1 MKEYLKQ
8 YKETMPTWLANYKK
22 GDSINIDEVFSSH
35 VVYYPG
41 SGDDGQPIETCVQ
54 ASCSH
59 VFLYV
64 DYGITRKDLEN
75 KLVHPGFRGYSILD
89 TIEISEKD
97 LAPKGWHPHV
107 NTWKKSLVN
116 DKEPYSLVN
125 FVNYAIKRRGRAIGE
140 EPYSFMYIF
149 ERQEGLTDE
158 HGAKRFAI
166 IFLFADGI
174 ASYDELFGNKN
185 IPTPFLVVLQDHGSG
200 GNYDK
205 FGKGGLME
213 KIAIKTDS
221 FPKLLIV
228 GDNTPAWNGYSNV
241 NCEPV
246 KGGEHKNPRHLFEK
260 MIKM

>member
-1 MKEYLKQ
+1 MKEHLKQ
-8 YKETMPTWLANYKK
+8 YKETIPTWLENYKK
-22 GDSINIDEVFSSH
+22 GDDVELNEVFSSN

-41 SGDDGQPIETCVQ
+41 SGNDGQPVEICVKS
-54 ASCSH
+54 SCSH

-97 LAPKGWHPHV
+97 LAPKGWHPHF
-107 NTWKKSLVN
+107 TTKKKGFVIN
-116 DKEPYSLVN
+116 ETPYC
-125 FVNYAIKRRGRAIGE
+125 
-140 EPYSFMYIF
+140 FMSIF
-149 ERQEGLTDE
+149 ERNEGLTDE
-158 HGAKRFAI
+158 HGTKRFAI

-174 ASYDELFGNKN
+174 ASYDALFGNKN
-185 IPTPFLVVLQDHGSG
+185 IPTPFLVVLQDHGFG
-200 GNYDK
+200 GNYDN
-205 FGKGGLME
+205 FGKDGLME
-213 KIAIKTDS
+213 KIAIETDT

-228 GDNTPAWNGYSNV
+228 GDNTRAWNGYSNV